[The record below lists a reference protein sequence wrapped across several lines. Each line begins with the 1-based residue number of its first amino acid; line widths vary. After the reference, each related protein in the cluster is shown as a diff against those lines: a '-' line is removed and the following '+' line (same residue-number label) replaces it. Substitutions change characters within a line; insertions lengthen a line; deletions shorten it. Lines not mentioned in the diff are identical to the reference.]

1 MERGDRQV
9 PDKDGVRPLVRC
21 LLLQRCVSKPRDR
34 SAASRHENE
43 PRHREVCTLAGKET
57 DGKQVSQEHHFLDDD
72 KGFEKKEAGEKEGSV
87 EELGVEAEGPGTRHL
102 LRSLD
107 FIPGARRNH
116 QKGFGK

>member
-1 MERGDRQV
+1 M

-57 DGKQVSQEHHFLDDD
+57 DGKQVSQEHRFLDDD
-72 KGFEKKEAGEKEGSV
+72 KGFEKKEAGEKEVILGRGVRGCCGFHSRAGSRDGRDSPCWWIQQ
-87 EELGVEAEGPGTRHL
+87 E
-102 LRSLD
+102 
-107 FIPGARRNH
+107 
-116 QKGFGK
+116 